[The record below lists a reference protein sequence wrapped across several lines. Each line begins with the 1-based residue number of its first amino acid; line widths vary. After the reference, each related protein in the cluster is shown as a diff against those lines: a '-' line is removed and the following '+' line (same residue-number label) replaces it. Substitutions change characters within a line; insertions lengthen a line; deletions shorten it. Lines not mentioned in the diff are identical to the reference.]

1 MRSSWDNFEIQPSA
15 IPVLAGSHRRGSV
28 RSFCTSQYSDVDSRT
43 SSDDTLI
50 QLPDFD
56 ENFLHIDSS
65 IPHMFSSSQLSVSL
79 PNSVEANLHHEES
92 KEQSDVNSEDVCK
105 EVRCIEMEESSTNR
119 YVASNISDSST
130 NRYQNS
136 NMSSPAADTATSG
149 LTVVE
154 NGGGTNKEL
163 QSPLL
168 DHKGFVIPS
177 PVKTSQWLPEKDMST
192 PLIFKLR
199 RSRSCK
205 ASLVT
210 SLSSC
215 WLEMVEKNENTP
227 LIEFEKSYNE
237 STPPTE
243 FEKNFIGRP
252 EGLQKK
258 LPSLKYGGEIER
270 LSRNGSQAER
280 SAAFDKCKPQN
291 TESTTNDKSTETSY
305 LVEETKE
312 TPTTYDKTT
321 ESSSLVEGTKETA
334 TTNDKSTERS
344 SLVEGTKE
352 IMDTRCTPQLADS
365 VVSILIF
372 VTSIICQNPLVLV
385 TKGRKG

>member
-1 MRSSWDNFEIQPSA
+1 
-15 IPVLAGSHRRGSV
+15 
-28 RSFCTSQYSDVDSRT
+28 
-43 SSDDTLI
+43 
-50 QLPDFD
+50 
-56 ENFLHIDSS
+56 
-65 IPHMFSSSQLSVSL
+65 
-79 PNSVEANLHHEES
+79 
-92 KEQSDVNSEDVCK
+92 
-105 EVRCIEMEESSTNR
+105 
-119 YVASNISDSST
+119 
-130 NRYQNS
+130 
-136 NMSSPAADTATSG
+136 MSSPAANTATSG

-154 NGGGTNKEL
+154 NGDGTNKEL

-177 PVKTSQWLPEKDMST
+177 PEKTSQWLPEKDTST

-215 WLEMVEKNENTP
+215 WFEMVEKNENTP

-243 FEKNFIGRP
+243 FEKNFVGRP

-280 SAAFDKCKPQN
+280 SAAFDKCKSQN

-312 TPTTYDKTT
+312 TTTTYDKTT
-321 ESSSLVEGTKETA
+321 ESSLLVGGTKETS

-372 VTSIICQNPLVLV
+372 VTSI
-385 TKGRKG
+385 